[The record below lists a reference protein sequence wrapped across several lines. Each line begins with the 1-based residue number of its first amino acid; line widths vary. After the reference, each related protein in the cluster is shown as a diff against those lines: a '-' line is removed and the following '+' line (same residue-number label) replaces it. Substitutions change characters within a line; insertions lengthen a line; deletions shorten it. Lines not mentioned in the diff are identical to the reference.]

1 MNLATLIPLALKT
14 SIILI
19 VFSLGLQ
26 SSPQDAS
33 YLFRRPG
40 QFVRSL
46 LSMGV
51 VMPVFAIML
60 AAVFDLRPTVK
71 VALVAL
77 ALSPV
82 PPILPM
88 KQGRA
93 GGKVTYAIGLL
104 VAAALLAIV
113 LVPLMLEI
121 IERVFGMSLHA
132 SPVEIARIVLI
143 TVLAPLAVG
152 IAIRRIAPGIAERA
166 AKPMSLV
173 ATLLLVASVVPVLF
187 TQWPAISSLI
197 GNGTIAAFAAFVIA
211 GLVVGHLLGGPVPD
225 DRTVLAFSTASRHPG
240 VAIAIASRNFP
251 GEKLVV
257 AAVLLYVLVGAV
269 VGIPYMIWSIRRH
282 ASSPEGSPVS

>member
-14 SIILI
+14 SIVLI

-60 AAVFDLRPTVK
+60 AAVFDLHPTVK

-88 KQGRA
+88 KEGRA

-143 TVLAPLAVG
+143 TVLVPLAVG
-152 IAIRRIAPGIAERA
+152 IAIRRIAPGIAGRA

-197 GNGTIAAFAAFVIA
+197 GNGTLAAFAAFVIV
-211 GLVVGHLLGGPVPD
+211 GLTVGHLLGGPVSD

-240 VAIAIASRNFP
+240 VAIATASRNFP

-269 VGIPYMIWSIRRH
+269 VGIPYMIWSMRRH